1 MRRIRGIVLTPSR
14 WSHMRPGTHVIV
26 LLLLSLPALGHAQ
39 ARTPVPPAPA
49 GRASQDSVAIT
60 FLANEGVMLS
70 SGGRKVFIDG
80 LFLKYKTGFAMP
92 ADSTLDALQRA
103 RPPFDAVDLVLVTHR
118 HGDHFHPVPVAAH
131 LGANPRATLL
141 TSRQVIDSL
150 RKHVPAQALPASRF
164 MARTMAPGTR
174 RREVVNG
181 ITVELLGI
189 PHGGGWRSRGLEH
202 VAYIVELGGRRVLHT
217 GDADLTD
224 EVLAPFR
231 LDTARIDV
239 ALLPAWT
246 LTDADSR
253 RAIERWIRPRQVVG
267 IHVGEGEEMRVTGA
281 VRAAMPV
288 AITFVRSLETRTW

>member
-1 MRRIRGIVLTPSR
+1 
-14 WSHMRPGTHVIV
+14 MRPGTCLTVIV
-26 LLLLSLPALGHAQ
+26 LAVLAVLPVIPAPGRAQ
-39 ARTPVPPAPA
+39 VPSSGPPA
-49 GRASQDSVAIT
+49 QDRLTIT

-80 LFLKYKTGFAMP
+80 LFLKYKTGFVVP

-118 HGDHFHPVPVAAH
+118 HGDHFHPAPVAAH
-131 LGANPRATLL
+131 LRANPRATLL

-150 RKHVPAQALPASRF
+150 REYGPGRDLPASRS

-174 RREVVNG
+174 QRETVNG

-202 VAYIVELGGRRVLHT
+202 LAYVVELGGRRVLHV
-217 GDADLTD
+217 GDAELTD

-239 ALLPAWT
+239 ALLPTWL
-246 LTDADSR
+246 LTNEESR
-253 RAIERWIRPRQVVG
+253 RAIARWIRPRQIVG
-267 IHVGEGEEMRVTGA
+267 IHVGEGEETRASREVQAAVPGA
-281 VRAAMPV
+281 VA
-288 AITFVRSLETRTW
+288 FVRSLETRTW